1 MIRTVGFI
9 GLGDIGEPMARNL
22 CGGDFE
28 VVVFD
33 LRPAAVELLVESGAK
48 AASSCREVGE
58 RCEVV
63 CVCVLDDAS
72 TQAVVVGTVGTVGT
86 DRDDGVLAGAR
97 ADTIIAIHS
106 TVNPATVRQ
115 LAELASGKGV
125 HVVDAQMT
133 GGRAGTEAKQLR
145 YMVGGDDAILDRLTP
160 ILETSASEI
169 TRCGGIGM
177 GAVAKLCNNL
187 VQFVAW
193 QGYVEADGLAAE
205 AGLSREVFNEVL
217 SWMMNDNARAMLAG
231 RTALQA
237 DPDNA
242 FLKERF
248 TSVMLLAEK
257 DMTLALQVAR
267 ENGVSMPVTGLSTQQ
282 LARLFG
288 VPDRK
293 RR

>member
-33 LRPAAVELLVESGAK
+33 LRTEAVELLVESGAK

-72 TQAVVVGTVGTVGT
+72 TQAVVAGE
-86 DRDDGVLAGAR
+86 DGVLAGAR

-106 TVNPATVRQ
+106 TVNPATVKQ
-115 LAELASGKGV
+115 LAELASDKGV
-125 HVVDAQMT
+125 HVADAQMT

-160 ILETSASEI
+160 VLETSASEI

-267 ENGVSMPVTGLSTQQ
+267 ESGLSMPVTGLSTQQ
-282 LARLFG
+282 LARMFG
-288 VPDRK
+288 VPDPK

>member
-33 LRPAAVELLVESGAK
+33 LRTEAVELLVESGAK

-72 TQAVVVGTVGTVGT
+72 THAVVAG
-86 DRDDGVLAGAR
+86 DDGVLAGAR

-115 LAELASGKGV
+115 LAELASDKGV